1 MKEKIIILK
10 PRLDVSFKYF
20 GPISYTSTSNRKPI
34 EPIRL
39 YWGNFVNLIKF
50 KYEKNNEV
58 VEIIEKPLWQFS
70 VDFVKKLNFKK
81 IYIPHHSVET
91 FDKKKE
97 LKNVL
102 YYMQMVFPWLF
113 QVDNLGWCASAQV
126 WPIKPTKKSDGETF
140 RKYQKLAF
148 SGLSKF
154 DQPIK
159 KNIKFEESFILFL
172 CQITNDQTIKLHSEI
187 SVKDALI
194 KTLNFAKKINIQIIV
209 KPHPLN
215 PELMKPLG
223 RIVLDRIKKGE
234 NILWARNINI
244 HDLLENCEAV
254 FTVNS
259 GAGMEALLHKKPIFC
274 YGRSDYASVS
284 HYILNDKINWSGRN
298 KYIKN
303 YENFFEAY
311 INSMINVRN

>member
-1 MKEKIIILK
+1 MGKKIIILK
-10 PRLDVSFKYF
+10 PRLDITFKYF
-20 GPISYTSTSNRKPI
+20 GPITSKRKPI

-39 YWGNFVNLIKF
+39 YWKNFIDLIKL
-50 KYEKNNEV
+50 KHEKNNET
-58 VEIIEKPLWQFS
+58 VEIIEKPLWEFNI
-70 VDFVKKLNFKK
+70 DFVKKLNFSR

-113 QVDNLGWCASAQV
+113 QIDNLGWCASAST
-126 WPIKPTKKSDGETF
+126 WPIKPIKKSDGKIF
-140 RKYQKLAF
+140 RKYQKLAS

-154 DQPIK
+154 DQPIRR
-159 KNIKFEESFILFL
+159 NIKFDENFIVFL
-172 CQITNDQTIKLHSEI
+172 CQITNDETIKLHSEI
-187 SVKDALI
+187 SVKNALVRS
-194 KTLNFAKKINIQIIV
+194 LDFANKENIQIIV

-215 PELMKPLG
+215 SESMKPLG

-244 HDLLENCEAV
+244 HELLENCEAV

-259 GAGMEALLHKKPIFC
+259 GAGMEALLHKKPVFC

-284 HYILNDKINWSGRN
+284 HYILKDGINWSDRK
-298 KYIKN
+298 KYIKH
-303 YENFFEAY
+303 YEDFFEAY
-311 INSMINVRN
+311 VKSMTSTKII